1 MGDDTQSVSNQH
13 TEEDSLVDNENLSQ
27 SEEDVDDA
35 IENLDVG
42 CNYEYNSQDMEIVPV
57 FLVQE
62 NQAIL

>member
-1 MGDDTQSVSNQH
+1 MGDDTQSVSNQR